1 MNVLSASYIK
11 LREVSLGYRIPE
23 KACSAI
29 HVKNATA
36 RLQVSN
42 LATIAFNGEGI
53 DPEAF
58 SFGGS
63 RADRFHPFVSASLNV
78 EF

>member
-1 MNVLSASYIK
+1 MLPASYFK
-11 LREVSLGYRIPE
+11 LREVSLGYMLPAPAC
-23 KACSAI
+23 KAL
-29 HVKNATA
+29 HLETATV
-36 RLQVSN
+36 RLQASN

-58 SFGGS
+58 SFRGS
-63 RADRFHPFVSASLNV
+63 RSDKFFPYISASINV